1 MGAYDGFILKRICP
15 QLQGLPFPLPCV
27 AVFKP
32 CVPSEA
38 IISIITLALVKGL
51 SKRFDEV
58 NKQNALTFPLS
69 CVVIF

>member
-1 MGAYDGFILKRICP
+1 MGTYDAYDGFILKRICP

-38 IISIITLALVKGL
+38 IVGINNAISVGKKLVG
-51 SKRFDEV
+51 
-58 NKQNALTFPLS
+58 T
-69 CVVIF
+69 I